1 MSNLACVG
9 IYASRISPGG
19 KKMNKRK
26 SFFILSLV
34 LIIIWYIVATFN
46 YKIAETAQENKF
58 TISSSVN
65 FWIAFEYIA
74 SAPIIRDSGII

>member
-1 MSNLACVG
+1 
-9 IYASRISPGG
+9 
-19 KKMNKRK
+19 MNKRK

-65 FWIAFEYIA
+65 TLKFIMKMI
-74 SAPIIRDSGII
+74 S